1 METNKQTKGN
11 KMKYLKKLYLN
22 EIILIALFIFS
33 VLNLIYAQATGIVDF
48 RIVAIDFIELAKS
61 L

>member
-1 METNKQTKGN
+1 
-11 KMKYLKKLYLN
+11 MKYLKKLYLN
-22 EIILIALFIFS
+22 EIILIGLFIFS

-48 RIVAIDFIELAKS
+48 RIFVIEFIELAKS